1 MKIIIETIPH
11 NEHRYETVGDYW
23 IDENGDMQVR
33 VSQMGNE
40 MYEAMVMIH
49 ELTEFFL
56 IRHKGTPTEEEV
68 MAFDKAFEVKR
79 ELGEVGE
86 MDEPGFAEDSPYR
99 QEHTIATS
107 VEMAICAIAGLSWSE
122 YDKTVMSL

>member
-1 MKIIIETIPH
+1 MINHPATKARLKPILQLSLENEIIK
-11 NEHRYETVGDYW
+11 RW
-23 IDENGDMQVR
+23 NG
-33 VSQMGNE
+33 SN
-40 MYEAMVMIH
+40 
-49 ELTEFFL
+49 
-56 IRHKGTPTEEEV
+56 
-68 MAFDKAFEVKR
+68 EVKR